1 MKANSLEQKCK
12 ADVNR
17 KTYISA
23 EILPLVLLV
32 LELLSVMDGD
42 EGRILVRASLA
53 TRPCAV
59 WASRPKPTDKDEA
72 FAAGFFRFRF
82 ADLQDGRLPYPL

>member
-1 MKANSLEQKCK
+1 MQSIM
-12 ADVNR
+12 DR

-23 EILPLVLLV
+23 EILPLVLLM

-42 EGRILVRASLA
+42 EERILVRASLA

-59 WASRPKPTDKDEA
+59 WASIPTDKDEA
-72 FAAGFFRFRF
+72 FATGFFRFRF